1 MNAEKEAWGR
11 GMRERLRL
19 LNLNHKKEPQPLI
32 QNDRGLE
39 EIFTG
44 NCHCC
49 SVTKSC
55 LTLRPHGLQH
65 ARLPCPLLSPWVC
78 SNSCWLSRWCHPTIL
93 SSVTPFSS
101 CPQSFQA
108 AVSFV
113 MELAL
118 CIRWPKY
125 WGFSFS
131 ISPSNEYSGL
141 ISFRTDSFDLLA
153 VQGTLKSFLRH
164 HNSKASI
171 LQCSAFF
178 MVQLTSIYDYFP
190 RQFSKNKK
198 KIRQNP
204 QLWFITHLVK

>member
-32 QNDRGLE
+32 QNDRGLG

-78 SNSCWLSRWCHPTIL
+78 SNSCRLSRWCHPTLL
-93 SSVTPFSS
+93 SAVTPFSA
-101 CPQSFQA
+101 CPQSFQE

-131 ISPSNEYSGL
+131 ISPSNEYSRL
-141 ISFRTDSFDLLA
+141 ISFRTDWFDFLA
-153 VQGTLKSFLRH
+153 VQGTQEFSGTTVQKHQFFSAQLSLWSNSLPYMTSFQD
-164 HNSKASI
+164 N
-171 LQCSAFF
+171 C
-178 MVQLTSIYDYFP
+178 P
-190 RQFSKNKK
+190 
-198 KIRQNP
+198 KIRKKSDKIPNCD
-204 QLWFITHLVK
+204 L